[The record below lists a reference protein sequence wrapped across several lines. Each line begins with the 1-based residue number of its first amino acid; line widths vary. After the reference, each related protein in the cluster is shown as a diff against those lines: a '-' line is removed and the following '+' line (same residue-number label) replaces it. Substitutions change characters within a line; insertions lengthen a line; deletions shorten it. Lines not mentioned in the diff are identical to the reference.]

1 MQIESLN
8 NTSLCNTNTM
18 AFMEELLN
26 LEYLQDTTN
35 EVGNFLTQH
44 ITKEYGFS
52 VNLRIEGVNI
62 KDEQFQKILRDT
74 NNKQD
79 SREIENTKEKVA

>member
-44 ITKEYGFS
+44 TTKDYGFS
-52 VNLRIEGVNI
+52 VYLSIEGVNI
-62 KDEQFQKILRDT
+62 KDEQF
-74 NNKQD
+74 
-79 SREIENTKEKVA
+79 

>member
-26 LEYLQDTTN
+26 LEYLQDTIN

-44 ITKEYGFS
+44 IAKDYGFS
-52 VNLRIEGVNI
+52 VNLNIMWRLMGRLGVKYEYGN
-62 KDEQFQKILRDT
+62 
-74 NNKQD
+74 
-79 SREIENTKEKVA
+79 

>member
-44 ITKEYGFS
+44 ITKDYGFS

-62 KDEQFQKILRDT
+62 KDEQFQKILREA
-74 NNKQD
+74 D
-79 SREIENTKEKVA
+79 SHSRYFDE

>member
-44 ITKEYGFS
+44 ITKDYSFS

-62 KDEQFQKILRDT
+62 KDEQF
-74 NNKQD
+74 
-79 SREIENTKEKVA
+79 

>member
-8 NTSLCNTNTM
+8 ITSLCNTNTM

-44 ITKEYGFS
+44 ITKDYGFS

-62 KDEQFQKILRDT
+62 KDEQF
-74 NNKQD
+74 
-79 SREIENTKEKVA
+79 

>member
-44 ITKEYGFS
+44 ITKDYGFS
-52 VNLRIEGVNI
+52 VNLSIEGMNI

>member
-1 MQIESLN
+1 MLESLN
-8 NTSLCNTNTM
+8 ITSLCNTNTM

-44 ITKEYGFS
+44 ITKDYGFS
-52 VNLRIEGVNI
+52 VNLRIKG
-62 KDEQFQKILRDT
+62 
-74 NNKQD
+74 
-79 SREIENTKEKVA
+79 

>member
-8 NTSLCNTNTM
+8 NASLCNTNTM

-44 ITKEYGFS
+44 ITKDYGFS

>member
-1 MQIESLN
+1 MQIESSN

-44 ITKEYGFS
+44 ITKDYGFS

-62 KDEQFQKILRDT
+62 KDEQF
-74 NNKQD
+74 
-79 SREIENTKEKVA
+79 

>member
-1 MQIESLN
+1 MLESLN
-8 NTSLCNTNTM
+8 TTSLCNTNTM

-44 ITKEYGFS
+44 ITKDYDFS
-52 VNLRIEGVNI
+52 VNLRIKG
-62 KDEQFQKILRDT
+62 
-74 NNKQD
+74 
-79 SREIENTKEKVA
+79 

>member
-8 NTSLCNTNTM
+8 NASLCNTNTM

-35 EVGNFLTQH
+35 EIGNFLTQH
-44 ITKEYGFS
+44 IAKDYGFS
-52 VNLRIEGVNI
+52 VNLSIEGVNI
-62 KDEQFQKILRDT
+62 KDEQFQKILREA
-74 NNKQD
+74 D
-79 SREIENTKEKVA
+79 SHSRYFNE

>member
-1 MQIESLN
+1 MQIESSN

-44 ITKEYGFS
+44 ITKDYGFS

-62 KDEQFQKILRDT
+62 TDEQF
-74 NNKQD
+74 
-79 SREIENTKEKVA
+79 

>member
-1 MQIESLN
+1 MLESLN
-8 NTSLCNTNTM
+8 NTNTM

-44 ITKEYGFS
+44 ITKDYGFS
-52 VNLRIEGVNI
+52 VNLRIKG
-62 KDEQFQKILRDT
+62 
-74 NNKQD
+74 
-79 SREIENTKEKVA
+79 

>member
-8 NTSLCNTNTM
+8 NASLCNTNTM

-44 ITKEYGFS
+44 ITKDYGFS

-62 KDEQFQKILRDT
+62 KDEQF
-74 NNKQD
+74 
-79 SREIENTKEKVA
+79 

>member
-44 ITKEYGFS
+44 ITKDYGFS
-52 VNLRIEGVNI
+52 VNLRIEGANI
-62 KDEQFQKILRDT
+62 KDEQF
-74 NNKQD
+74 
-79 SREIENTKEKVA
+79 

>member
-18 AFMEELLN
+18 AFIEELLN
-26 LEYLQDTTN
+26 LEYLQDTIN

-44 ITKEYGFS
+44 IAKDYGFS
-52 VNLRIEGVNI
+52 VNLNIMWRLMGRLGVKYKYGN
-62 KDEQFQKILRDT
+62 
-74 NNKQD
+74 
-79 SREIENTKEKVA
+79 

>member
-8 NTSLCNTNTM
+8 NASLCNTNTM

-44 ITKEYGFS
+44 ITKDYGFS
-52 VNLRIEGVNI
+52 VNLNI
-62 KDEQFQKILRDT
+62 MWRLME
-74 NNKQD
+74 
-79 SREIENTKEKVA
+79 

>member
-44 ITKEYGFS
+44 ITKDYDFS
-52 VNLRIEGVNI
+52 VNLRIKG
-62 KDEQFQKILRDT
+62 
-74 NNKQD
+74 
-79 SREIENTKEKVA
+79 

>member
-8 NTSLCNTNTM
+8 NASLCNTNTM

-44 ITKEYGFS
+44 IAKDYGFS
-52 VNLRIEGVNI
+52 VNLSIEGVNI
-62 KDEQFQKILRDT
+62 KDEQFQKILREA
-74 NNKQD
+74 D
-79 SREIENTKEKVA
+79 SHSRYFNE

>member
-44 ITKEYGFS
+44 ITKDYGFS

-62 KDEQFQKILRDT
+62 TDEQF
-74 NNKQD
+74 
-79 SREIENTKEKVA
+79 

>member
-8 NTSLCNTNTM
+8 NASLCNTNTM

-35 EVGNFLTQH
+35 EAGNFLTQH
-44 ITKEYGFS
+44 IAKDYGFS
-52 VNLRIEGVNI
+52 VNLNI
-62 KDEQFQKILRDT
+62 MWRLME
-74 NNKQD
+74 
-79 SREIENTKEKVA
+79 

>member
-8 NTSLCNTNTM
+8 NASLCNTNTM

-44 ITKEYGFS
+44 TTKDYGFS
-52 VNLRIEGVNI
+52 VNLRIKGVNI
-62 KDEQFQKILRDT
+62 KDEQF
-74 NNKQD
+74 
-79 SREIENTKEKVA
+79 

>member
-1 MQIESLN
+1 MQIDSLN
-8 NTSLCNTNTM
+8 NNSICNTNTM

-44 ITKEYGFS
+44 ITKDYGFS

-62 KDEQFQKILRDT
+62 KDEQF
-74 NNKQD
+74 
-79 SREIENTKEKVA
+79 

>member
-44 ITKEYGFS
+44 ITKDYGFS

-62 KDEQFQKILRDT
+62 KDEQF
-74 NNKQD
+74 
-79 SREIENTKEKVA
+79 

>member
-1 MQIESLN
+1 MLESLN

-44 ITKEYGFS
+44 ITKDYGFS

-62 KDEQFQKILRDT
+62 KDEQF
-74 NNKQD
+74 
-79 SREIENTKEKVA
+79 

>member
-1 MQIESLN
+1 
-8 NTSLCNTNTM
+8 M

-44 ITKEYGFS
+44 IAKDYGFS
-52 VNLRIEGVNI
+52 VNLNI
-62 KDEQFQKILRDT
+62 MWRLME
-74 NNKQD
+74 
-79 SREIENTKEKVA
+79 